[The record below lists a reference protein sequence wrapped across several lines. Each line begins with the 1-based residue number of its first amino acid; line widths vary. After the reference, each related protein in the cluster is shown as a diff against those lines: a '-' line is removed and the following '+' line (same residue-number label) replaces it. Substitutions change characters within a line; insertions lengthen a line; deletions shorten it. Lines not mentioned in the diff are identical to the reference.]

1 MFETTFILINLVC
14 GFSRYNIRKIQ
25 HFSIIYFILICS
37 LYVISKLRIE
47 LSKFYICD
55 CISKITISLYN
66 LNMFF
71 LTSNEIVSYIRY
83 EEQNVRRS
91 SNSVRTQYYNQ
102 RTKKCKQKYV
112 NIFLVFLFYLLA
124 GSKRFIHICFLIYF
138 LGFRFL

>member
-1 MFETTFILINLVC
+1 MKSRISSFYVLRMFETTFILINLVC

-71 LTSNEIVSYIRY
+71 FLN
-83 EEQNVRRS
+83 
-91 SNSVRTQYYNQ
+91 
-102 RTKKCKQKYV
+102 RTKWFHIFDMRNKMLGVLLTVLGHNIISRGLKNV
-112 NIFLVFLFYLLA
+112 N
-124 GSKRFIHICFLIYF
+124 KNMLIYF
-138 LGFRFL
+138 